1 MKMQG
6 RSLNF
11 RVLCRIIPIELTA
24 IPAKKEGKY
33 IMALYTMKE
42 LLSAA
47 QKNNYGVGFFNTY
60 NMDMA
65 RAVIHAAEECNAPVI
80 IGTAESL
87 LKYSDYSWL
96 MPVLLEQARKA
107 KVPVAVHLD
116 HGYSFDVIMQALQ
129 WGCGSVMYDGTREAS
144 HAENV
149 RKSAELARICHAMG
163 VGLECELGSVGGL
176 SDETGNVDHTAY
188 TDPNDARE
196 FIDQTGADFLAVSI
210 GTQHGVYKA
219 TPKLDLNRL
228 AEIHAAVDVP
238 LVLHGGSG
246 LSDDDFRNT
255 VAGGI
260 RKVNVFTDVILAA
273 KAVIHEDADE
283 SYGDALLR
291 AEAAMKEAVK
301 AKIKVFGSEGKA

>member
-1 MKMQG
+1 
-6 RSLNF
+6 
-11 RVLCRIIPIELTA
+11 
-24 IPAKKEGKY
+24 
-33 IMALYTMKE
+33 MALYTMKE
-42 LLSAA
+42 ILADA
-47 QKNNYGVGFFNTY
+47 QAKNYGVGFFNTF
-60 NMDMA
+60 NMDMVQ
-65 RAVIHAAEECNAPVI
+65 AVIGAAEECNSPVI
-80 IGTAESL
+80 IGHAEAL
-87 LKYSDYSWL
+87 LKFNSYEWL
-96 MPVLLEQARKA
+96 MPVMIDQARKA

-116 HGYSFDVIMQALQ
+116 HGYSFDIIMQAMQ
-129 WGCGSVMYDGTREAS
+129 WGCGSVMYDGTREAC
-144 HAENV
+144 HADNV

-176 SDETGNVDHTAY
+176 SDETGNVDNTAY
-188 TDPNDARE
+188 TDPRDAKE

-260 RKVNVFTDVILAA
+260 RKVNVFTDIILAA
-273 KAVIHEDADE
+273 KDAIHADNDE
-283 SYGDALLR
+283 IYGDAMLR
-291 AEAAMKEAVK
+291 ARAAMKAATVK
-301 AKIKVFGSEGKA
+301 KIKLFGSEGKA

>member
-1 MKMQG
+1 
-6 RSLNF
+6 
-11 RVLCRIIPIELTA
+11 
-24 IPAKKEGKY
+24 
-33 IMALYTMKE
+33 MALYTMKE
-42 LLSAA
+42 ILADA
-47 QKNNYGVGFFNTY
+47 QEKNYGVGFFNTF
-60 NMDMA
+60 NIDMA
-65 RAVIHAAEECNAPVI
+65 YAAIRAAEECNSPVI
-80 IGTAESL
+80 IGPAESL
-87 LKYSDYSWL
+87 IKYGTFDWS

-116 HGYSFDVIMQALQ
+116 HGYSFDVILQAAKA
-129 WGCGSVMYDGTREAS
+129 GCGSVMFDGTREENHS
-144 HAENV
+144 ENV

-176 SDETGNVDHTAY
+176 SDETGHEDETAY

-196 FIDQTGADFLAVSI
+196 FIEQTGADFLAVSI

-255 VAGGI
+255 IAGGI
-260 RKVNVFTDVILAA
+260 RKVNVFTDIILAA
-273 KAVIHEDADE
+273 KNAIHADNDE
-283 SYGDALLR
+283 IYGDALLR
-291 AEAAMKEAVK
+291 AEAAMKEAVI
-301 AKIKVFGSEGKA
+301 AKIKLFGSEGKA

>member
-1 MKMQG
+1 
-6 RSLNF
+6 
-11 RVLCRIIPIELTA
+11 
-24 IPAKKEGKY
+24 
-33 IMALYTMKE
+33 MALYTMKE
-42 LLSAA
+42 ILGEA
-47 QKNNYGVGFFNTY
+47 QAKNYGVGFFNTF

-65 RAVIHAAEECNAPVI
+65 RAVIHAAEECSSPVI

-87 LKYSDYSWL
+87 LKYGSYDWL
-96 MPVLLEQARKA
+96 MPVLIEQARRA

-116 HGYSFDVIMQALQ
+116 HGYSFDIIMQAMQ

-188 TDPNDARE
+188 TDPRDASD

-255 VAGGI
+255 VKGGI

-273 KAVIHEDADE
+273 KAAIHADNDE
-283 SYGDALLR
+283 AYGDALLR
-291 AEAAMKEAVK
+291 AEAAMKEAVI
-301 AKIKVFGSEGKA
+301 AKIKVFGSEGRA